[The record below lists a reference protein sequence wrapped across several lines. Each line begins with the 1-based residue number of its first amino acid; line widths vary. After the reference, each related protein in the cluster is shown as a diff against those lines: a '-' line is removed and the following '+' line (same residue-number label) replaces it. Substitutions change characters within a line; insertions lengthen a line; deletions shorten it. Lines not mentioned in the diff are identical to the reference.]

1 MGPRQPDHLQPYE
14 RRHPVV
20 VALAPEGQSTEILSD
35 LEHHLERLTL
45 DIPETDIDDI
55 PLRLQRYV
63 IGVPGPFRRFLC
75 RWPGQ
80 WSLIVIIIS
89 DKMIVS

>member
-1 MGPRQPDHLQPYE
+1 VGPRRPAALQPYE
-14 RRHPVV
+14 RRHP
-20 VALAPEGQSTEILSD
+20 AAAAPAPQDQSAEILTD

-75 RWPGQ
+75 R
-80 WSLIVIIIS
+80 VARAV
-89 DKMIVS
+89 VSYRDHRQG

>member
-1 MGPRQPDHLQPYE
+1 MGPWRPAHLQPYE
-14 RRHPVV
+14 RRQPV
-20 VALAPEGQSTEILSD
+20 AAAPAPAGKSADILTD

-45 DIPETDIDDI
+45 DFPETSIDDI

-75 RWPGQ
+75 SVARA
-80 WSLIVIIIS
+80 V
-89 DKMIVS
+89 VSYRDHHQ